1 MRPPYRLALLLYPV
15 AWRRRY
21 GRELEAL
28 LEDAKPGPRGWLDLF
43 TGALMMRLNTLRTIP
58 IGCAL
63 AGAVIGAI
71 TTSWTPTVF
80 GSSATIL
87 LNVGD
92 DGSKQPHDIR
102 IPIERAL
109 QASAGTTRGTSVM
122 LLRERK
128 AAAQATLTLTYVDR
142 DPSQAQRVAEKLTAA
157 ILTEASGPAGSAKV
171 VQAPALPVSPVERD
185 YPTAATSGA
194 GIGLAVG
201 GLAFL
206 TVRRRRAPSEWPPAR
221 GGDSRA
227 S

>member
-142 DPSQAQRVAEKLTAA
+142 NPSQARRVAEKLAA
-157 ILTEASGPAGSAKV
+157 AMVTDAGGPDGSARV
-171 VQAPALPVSPVERD
+171 VDAPALPESPVKPN
-185 YPTAATSGA
+185 YSASIASGA
-194 GIGLAVG
+194 GLGLAAG
-201 GLAFL
+201 GLLFL
-206 TVRRRRAPSEWPPAR
+206 TGRRRARSEWPPAP